1 MPSVDMAHART
12 AERDPNRAAEE
23 LCNQLGSA
31 KPKLVVMYA
40 SRDRDQRALNRA
52 VRERL
57 PAGTRLVGATTGGEI
72 DRDGMHAQYDGEAGA
87 ITRQFVARRDHFLA
101 AVSSPTRPTLR

>member
-1 MPSVDMAHART
+1 MK
-12 AERDPNRAAEE
+12 RD
-23 LCNQLGSA
+23 S
-31 KPKLVVMYA
+31 
-40 SRDRDQRALNRA
+40 
-52 VRERL
+52 
-57 PAGTRLVGATTGGEI
+57 